1 MALPD
6 EPSGTGHPDQRGDAE
21 LLTAYRGG
29 DRGAAELLVERSYRL
44 VYGALFRLTGGDAD
58 LSADLSQETYR
69 RAWQALH
76 RFRGRSSVST
86 WLYRIAYT
94 TFLNHVRRPR
104 RHEPMESEARPER
117 PAPGPTPEQRAE
129 SSADRLRLRRAVLG
143 LGEELRF
150 TVTARYWGELSV
162 AEIARE
168 VGITTVAVRKR
179 LEKAMRQLAQSLQE
193 EAR

>member
-1 MALPD
+1 MALPN
-6 EPSGTGHPDQRGDAE
+6 EPSDTGHTDSRADAE
-21 LLTAYRGG
+21 LLAAYRGG
-29 DRGAAELLVERSYRL
+29 ERRAAELLVERSYRL

-69 RAWQALH
+69 RAWQALP
-76 RFRGRSSVST
+76 RFQGRSSVST

-104 RHEPMESEARPER
+104 RLEPLDSESGRER
-117 PAPGPTPEQRAE
+117 PAPGPTPEQQAE
-129 SSADRLRLRRAVLG
+129 SSGDRRRLRRAVLG
-143 LGEELRF
+143 LGEKLRF
-150 TVTARYWGELSV
+150 TVTARYWGDLSV

-179 LEKAMRQLAQSLQE
+179 LERAMRQLAQSLQE